1 MAKEKNDELKKEELT
16 QELPKEEVKEKKAE
30 KTKKSKGADSDK
42 VAQLEKEVENL
53 NDQLVRLAAEY
64 SNFRRRSAEEKVKVF
79 NEAKADVILELL
91 PVIDNFELSQNSEN
105 ANYDDYRKG
114 MDMIYKQFIAVI
126 EKLGIEYFGEI
137 GEEFD
142 PNVHCAVMHIEDD
155 NYDDNVIAQVL
166 CKGYKLKDKIIRS
179 ASVKVAN

>member
-1 MAKEKNDELKKEELT
+1 MTKEKNEDIKKEDLM
-16 QELPKEEVKEKKAE
+16 QEPPKEDVKDKKAE
-30 KTKKSKGADSDK
+30 KAKKSKAADSDR
-42 VAQLEKEVENL
+42 VAELEKEVENL
-53 NDQLVRLAAEY
+53 NDQLIRLAAEY
-64 SNFRRRSAEEKVKVF
+64 SNFRRRSGEEKVKIY

-105 ANYDDYRKG
+105 ANYEDYRKG
-114 MDMIYKQFIAVI
+114 MDMIYNQFIAVI

-142 PNVHCAVMHIEDD
+142 PNVHCAVMHVEDD
-155 NYDDNVIAQVL
+155 KYDDNVIAQVL